1 MKAIYMILVNGEINR
16 NVGMFATLK
25 RAKECATA
33 LAAHPTANRVELLKL
48 REYNGQFE
56 NEDCGEILDW
66 YATPSQKL
74 SIPKH

>member
-1 MKAIYMILVNGEINR
+1 MILVNGEINR

-25 RAKECATA
+25 RAKEIATTF
-33 LAAHPTANRVELLKL
+33 AAHYMVNRVELLRL

-66 YATPSQKL
+66 YATASQKI
-74 SIPKH
+74 SAR